1 MRAVGFGTV
10 LAVLAGIS
18 AAHAQ
23 NAEFDAALSH
33 AAREEVTQPG
43 DSDKSDNDISRL
55 AMALS
60 WDAGGDGRM
69 RAALELGVGN
79 EDFDGPYPALNG
91 FELAFGRRVG
101 MQRYA
106 AGARIRSDDD
116 FSTTTELAYSAE
128 HFGRSIDWHGLF
140 GMQFVADSDDVPGRD
155 GPGLFGQ
162 VDGDFYIN
170 DNWLLMAG
178 ALADT
183 DGAVYG
189 FGTEYRFDG
198 APISLF
204 LDYAEAFNDYRG
216 QQKYD
221 SLSVGI
227 RIMPK
232 SKSLRSFHQSNL
244 SRAMFRLVEVQ

>member
-1 MRAVGFGTV
+1 MRAVGFGAV

-18 AAHAQ
+18 TAQAQ
-23 NAEFDAALSH
+23 NVEFDAALNY
-33 AAREEVTQPG
+33 AARDEILQPG
-43 DSDKSDNDISRL
+43 DHDKSDNDIFRL

-60 WDAGGDGRM
+60 WDALGDGRM
-69 RAALELGVGN
+69 RAALELGVRN
-79 EDFDGPYPALNG
+79 EDFDGHYPAVNG

-106 AGARIRSDDD
+106 AGARFRAADDL
-116 FSTTTELAYSAE
+116 STTTELAYSAE

-140 GMQFVADSDDVPGRD
+140 GAQFIADSDDVPGRD

-189 FGTEYRFDG
+189 FGTEYRFGD
-198 APISLF
+198 APVSLF
-204 LDYAEAFNDYRG
+204 LDYAEAFDDYRG
-216 QQKYD
+216 QRNYD

-227 RIMPK
+227 RLIPK
-232 SKSLRSFHQSNL
+232 AKSLRSFHQSNL